1 MRSLVISG
9 GGSKG
14 AYAGGIIQ
22 YLKELDKDWNFY
34 AGTSTGALMIPM
46 VASNQIDDLKRAYT
60 SITPDKIFK
69 LNPFFI
75 KSVKNGEFKF
85 GINHFSIAKNLII
98 NKSKSLGD
106 SSNLRKTLEEFLT
119 EENYNKLRDSDKEVI
134 VSVTNLT
141 TELVEFKSIHSET
154 YSDFLDWMWASGSA
168 APFMSVVEKNGFD
181 YVDGGLLRFIPLLEA
196 IQSGAT
202 EIDAIVLMEEHNN
215 FKPEKVRNVLHLISK
230 MIKLFLLSRK
240 KEDSDLIK
248 LYKSIDDDREIKLNI
263 YYTPRKMTNNPYI
276 FDSETM
282 KGWWCEGYEAAKMGP
297 TYEYILTRRKVT
309 RIK

>member
-14 AYAGGIIQ
+14 SFAGGIVQ
-22 YLKELDKDWNFY
+22 YLKEMGKDWDLY
-34 AGTSTGALMIPM
+34 AGTSTGALITPM
-46 VASNQIDDLKRAYT
+46 VASNRIDELKTAYT
-60 SITPDKIFK
+60 SITPEKIFK

-75 KSVKNGEFKF
+75 KSINNGEIKF

-106 SSNLRKTLEEFLT
+106 SSNLRKTIEEFLT
-119 EENYNKLRDSDKEVI
+119 EDIYSQLRDSDKEVI

-141 TELVEFKSIHSET
+141 TESVEFKSIHSET

-168 APFMSVVEKNGFD
+168 TPFMSVVEKDGFD
-181 YVDGGLLRFIPLLEA
+181 YADGGLLRFIPLLEA
-196 IQSGAT
+196 IQFGAT
-202 EIDAIVLMEEHNN
+202 EIDTIILMEEVNSD
-215 FKPEKVRNVLHLISK
+215 KIEKVRNVLHLMYK

-240 KEDSDLIK
+240 REDSDLVK
-248 LYKSIDDDREIKLNI
+248 LHKAIDDDREIKLNI

-276 FDSETM
+276 FDTETM
-282 KGWWCEGYEAAKMGP
+282 KFWWNEGYEMAKLGP
-297 TYEYILTRRKVT
+297 TREYILTRRKSV
-309 RIK
+309 KVK